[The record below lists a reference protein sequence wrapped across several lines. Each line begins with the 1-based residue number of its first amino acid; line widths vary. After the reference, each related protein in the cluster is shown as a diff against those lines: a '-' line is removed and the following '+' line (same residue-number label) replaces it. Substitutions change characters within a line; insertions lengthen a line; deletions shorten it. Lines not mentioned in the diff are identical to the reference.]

1 MCCVPALIIISLISY
16 TSKLYLLQMI
26 GRSLSGFETIIFAFI
41 GSPAA
46 FDEAAASSLTQLL
59 ASVPAQIL
67 LVSLASEDELGRGTS
82 KTLELF
88 CSQSKSTSMVYFDK
102 LIAEDEMDGNDYEWK
117 LMEWVDEQTGGC
129 QYTRTS
135 LGIQA
140 SPPCSSHG
148 DQLGDPVLL
157 NLEPDQQ
164 SIPYGH
170 NSQKL
175 ERRQRVSNRMPI
187 RWASGTCREN
197 SVDRFLCRSSTGMLR
212 PWVPT
217 YATLRN
223 QYEEWNLSLKEA
235 ECLVAEALWERY
247 LKQDLRKG

>member
-1 MCCVPALIIISLISY
+1 MVGS
-16 TSKLYLLQMI
+16 
-26 GRSLSGFETIIFAFI
+26 SLSGFETIIFAFI
-41 GSPAA
+41 GSPAS
-46 FDEAAASSLTQLL
+46 FDEAAASTLTQQM
-59 ASVPAQIL
+59 ASVPARIL
-67 LVSLASEDELGRGTS
+67 LVSLASEDELGSETS

-88 CSQSKSTSMVYFDK
+88 CSQSKSASMVYFDK
-102 LIAEDEMDGNDYEWK
+102 LIAKDETDGNNYEWK
-117 LMEWVDEQTGGC
+117 FMEWVDEQTGGC
-129 QYTRTS
+129 QHTRMS

-140 SPPCSSHG
+140 SPPSLNHR
-148 DQLGDPVLL
+148 DQLEDPLL
-157 NLEPDQQ
+157 MDSEPDQQ
-164 SIPYGH
+164 SIPHGH
-170 NSQKL
+170 DPRKL
-175 ERRQRVSNRMPI
+175 ERRQVSKRMPI
-187 RWASGTCREN
+187 RWVSGTCRES